1 MDRALPSTTDG
12 VAANGSSDERHRTS
26 PAMATAGVFEE
37 YPFFSD
43 IVIPFDLF
51 LGGLGDDDC
60 NVDDQAA
67 SGQQKKK
74 SRSLPEPETMAEHKG
89 GLEDPGGWNV
99 DDQARQQKQLSPA
112 QQHGGEERLVM
123 YYRGREFVFD
133 SVQPQKIE
141 NIILHLNGEGMIPQ
155 SIRPHPTNLVRPI
168 AVPENF
174 DRFAALTRYRE
185 KKRNIKFITKADYSA
200 RRQVALRM
208 KRSKGK
214 FAPTVGTS
222 EVSLGSGVHRK
233 GITFCTNCGES
244 SDATPMMRHGPNG
257 TKTFCNACGLM
268 WANSRKIRKIRNQT
282 SKEQA
287 DLTIQQALDIESKQS
302 D

>member
-1 MDRALPSTTDG
+1 
-12 VAANGSSDERHRTS
+12 
-26 PAMATAGVFEE
+26 TAGVFEE

-74 SRSLPEPETMAEHKG
+74 SRSLPEPET
-89 GLEDPGGWNV
+89 
-99 DDQARQQKQLSPA
+99 QKQLSPA

-268 WANSRKIRKIRNQT
+268 WANS
-282 SKEQA
+282 
-287 DLTIQQALDIESKQS
+287 
-302 D
+302 